1 MQKIP
6 INLAKP
12 GMKLAKPV
20 LRDNGMTVMA
30 EGMELTEALIQR
42 LASMDVERIVV
53 KGRPVKMEGAGGGN
67 LFAERAER
75 LEHLFRAHKKDRWM
89 LKLKAALKNYFKLKA
104 AALDAAERAELAAE
118 RTPEQEEAALPEGG
132 SGGAQ

>member
-30 EGMELTEALIQR
+30 EGMELSEAHIQR

-67 LFAERAER
+67 LFAERVER
-75 LEHLFRAHKKDRWM
+75 LDHLFRAHEKDRWM
-89 LKLKAALKNYFKLKA
+89 LKLKAALKKYFRLKA
-104 AALDAAERAELAAE
+104 AALDAAEKAELAADSE
-118 RTPEQEEAALPEGG
+118 GDDAAELPEGHNG
-132 SGGAQ
+132 GGA